1 MGERTSWLRIIKFA
15 GAFTAFM
22 IGSGFATGQEV
33 MQFFT
38 AYGIWSIG
46 GIFISMFLFAW
57 SGALIMKYGFDNR
70 NNYYFNPFRYYCGK
84 ILGTFLEY
92 FIPVFLFAVVVVMI
106 SGAGAT
112 MNQYFGLPHY
122 MGAAFMAFLVMITNM
137 FGLKRLVDIIGSL
150 GPLTIIFTIIIAL
163 VALINNPGGLANVS
177 EAMKQ
182 VGELPR
188 ATGSPSAWWLA
199 GILYVAY
206 NVTGSIP
213 FLAEMGKGAATGKE
227 AVLGAVIGSV
237 ALMTSGLLLNLA
249 LLAYIGDIAHLAI
262 PNLYFADLITPA
274 FGMIFS
280 IILLCE
286 IFSTAAPMLWV
297 SANKIGKE
305 GTNRNKIAVI
315 VLSIFAFFGGQLP
328 FGMLIG
334 TVYPYTG
341 YLGIIVLITIT
352 VKVLADRNKLTF
364 K

>member
-1 MGERTSWLRIIKFA
+1 MEQGTSWVRILKYA

-38 AYGIWSIG
+38 AYGILSIG

-57 SGALIMKYGFDNR
+57 SGATLMKHGYENKEQDGNSAFQ
-70 NNYYFNPFRYYCGK
+70 YYCGK
-84 ILGTFLEY
+84 ILGTFLEW
-92 FIPVFLFAVVVVMI
+92 FIPLFLFAVVVVMI

-112 MNQYFGLPHY
+112 MNQYFGLPHFV
-122 MGAAFMAFLVMITNM
+122 GAAIMTVLVMISNM

-150 GPLTIIFTIIIAL
+150 GPVTIIFTIIIAL
-163 VALINNPGGLANVS
+163 FALAKNPGGLANAS
-177 EAMKQ
+177 AAMSQ
-182 VGELPR
+182 VGELPK
-188 ATGSPSAWWLA
+188 ATSSWWLA

-213 FLAEMGKGAATGKE
+213 FLTEMGRGAASRKE
-227 AVLGAVIGSV
+227 AVLGAVVGAV

-249 LLAYIGDIAHLAI
+249 LLSYIGDIASLSI
-262 PNLYFADLITPA
+262 PNLFFADMITPA
-274 FGMIFS
+274 FGFIFS
-280 IILLCE
+280 LILLCE

-297 SANKIGKE
+297 VANKFSKE
-305 GTNRNKIAVI
+305 GTNRNKIL
-315 VLSIFAFFGGQLP
+315 VLVFSVLAFFGGQLP

-341 YLGIIVLITIT
+341 YLGILVLIIIAIKSFTEG
-352 VKVLADRNKLTF
+352 KQKS
-364 K
+364 

>member
-1 MGERTSWLRIIKFA
+1 MGERINWLRIMKFA
-15 GAFTAFM
+15 GAFVAFM

-57 SGALIMKYGFDNR
+57 SGAVIMKYGYENR
-70 NNYYFNPFRYYCGK
+70 NNDNFNPFQYYCGK

-122 MGAAFMAFLVMITNM
+122 FGAALMAILVMVTNM

-150 GPLTIIFTIIIAL
+150 GPITIIFTIVIAL

-188 ATGSPSAWWLA
+188 ATSSGSAWWLA
-199 GILYVAY
+199 GVLYVAY

-213 FLAEMGKGAATGKE
+213 FLAEMGKGSASSKE
-227 AVLGAVIGSV
+227 AILGAVIGAI

-249 LLAYIGDIAHLAI
+249 LLSYIGDIAELSI
-262 PNLYFADLITPA
+262 PNLYFADLIGPA
-274 FGMIFS
+274 FGMIFAF
-280 IILLCE
+280 ILLGE

-305 GTNRNKIAVI
+305 GTKTNKIAI
-315 VLSIFAFFGGQLP
+315 LVLSIFAFFGGQLP

-341 YLGIIVLITIT
+341 YLGIIVLLIIAFKIFTQ
-352 VKVLADRNKLTF
+352 RNQRIN
-364 K
+364 

>member
-1 MGERTSWLRIIKFA
+1 MGERTSWLRIFKFA

-46 GIFISMFLFAW
+46 GIFISMFLFAY
-57 SGALIMKYGFDNR
+57 SGAVIMKYGFENKNNDN
-70 NNYYFNPFRYYCGK
+70 FNPFHYYCGR

-92 FIPVFLFAVVVVMI
+92 FIPIFLFAVVVVMI

-112 MNQYFGLPHY
+112 MKQYFGLPHY
-122 MGAAFMAFLVMITNM
+122 VGAAFMAILVLVTNM
-137 FGLKRLVDIIGSL
+137 LGLKRLVDIIGSL
-150 GPLTIIFTIIIAL
+150 GPITIIFTIVIAA
-163 VALINNPGGLANVS
+163 VALIKNPGGLANVS
-177 EAMKQ
+177 EAMRQ

-188 ATGSPSAWWLA
+188 ATSSGTAWWLA
-199 GILYVAY
+199 GTLYVAY

-213 FLAEMGKGAATGKE
+213 FLAEMGKGAVTKKE
-227 AVLGAVIGSV
+227 AVLGAVVGAV

-249 LLAYIGDIAHLAI
+249 LLSYLGDIAGLDI

-305 GTNRNKIAVI
+305 GTSRNKIAVI
-315 VLSIFAFFGGQLP
+315 ILTIFAFFGGQLP

-341 YLGIIVLITIT
+341 YLGIIVLLTITI
-352 VKVLADRNKLTF
+352 KVFADRKKLSI

>member
-1 MGERTSWLRIIKFA
+1 MRERVNWITVLKYA
-15 GAFTAFM
+15 GAFVAFM

-57 SGALIMKYGFDNR
+57 SGSIIMKYGFENRFNDNF
-70 NNYYFNPFRYYCGK
+70 NSFHYFCGR

-106 SGAGAT
+106 SGSGAT

-122 MGAAFMAFLVMITNM
+122 VGAGIMTILVMVTNM

-150 GPLTIIFTIIIAL
+150 GPITIIFTILIAIG
-163 VALINNPGGLANVS
+163 ALIKNPGGLANVS
-177 EAMKQ
+177 QAMAQ
-182 VGELPR
+182 LGELPR
-188 ATGSPSAWWLA
+188 ATSSSNAWWLA
-199 GILYVAY
+199 GTLYVAY

-213 FLAEMGKGAATGKE
+213 FLNEMGKRANSSKE
-227 AVLGAVIGSV
+227 AVLGAILGAV
-237 ALMTSGLLLNLA
+237 ALMTAGLLLNLA
-249 LLAYIGDIAHLAI
+249 LLAYIGDIAELSI
-262 PNLYFADLITPA
+262 PNLHFAELITPV

-280 IILLCE
+280 LILLGE

-297 SANKIGKE
+297 SADKIGKE
-305 GTNRNKIAVI
+305 GTMRNKIAIV

-341 YLGIIVLITIT
+341 YLGIIVLATITI
-352 VKVLADRNKLTF
+352 KFLIDRKRRIN
-364 K
+364 

>member
-1 MGERTSWLRIIKFA
+1 MKESVNWITVLKYA
-15 GAFTAFM
+15 GAFVAFM

-46 GIFISMFLFAW
+46 GVLISMFLFAW
-57 SGALIMKYGFDNR
+57 SGSIVMKYGFENR
-70 NNYYFNPFRYYCGK
+70 HDDDFNSFHYFCGR

-106 SGAGAT
+106 SGSGAT
-112 MNQYFGLPHY
+112 MHQYFGLPHY
-122 MGAAFMAFLVMITNM
+122 VGAGLMAILVLVTNL
-137 FGLKRLVDIIGSL
+137 FGLKRIVDIIGGL
-150 GPLTIIFTIIIAL
+150 GPITILFTMLIAIG
-163 VALINNPGGLANVS
+163 ALINNPGGLANVS
-177 EAMKQ
+177 QAMARI
-182 VGELPR
+182 GELPR
-188 ATGSPSAWWLA
+188 ATSSSNAWWLA
-199 GILYVAY
+199 GTLYVAY

-213 FLAEMGKGAATGKE
+213 FLTEMGKRASSAKE
-227 AVLGAVIGSV
+227 AVLGAILGAV

-249 LLAYIGDIAHLAI
+249 LLSYIEDIAELSI
-262 PNLYFADLITPA
+262 PNLHFAEIISPA
-274 FGMIFS
+274 LGMVFS
-280 IILLCE
+280 LILLGE

-297 SANKIGKE
+297 SADKIGKE
-305 GTNRNKIAVI
+305 GTKRNKIAIV

-352 VKVLADRNKLTF
+352 IKFLLDIKKAIN
-364 K
+364 